1 MEDKKRYEL
10 GFRYK
15 CNRKFYKTIDEIQ
28 DSENYIWNLRK
39 DGSLDAYEMING
51 NSLSK
56 ERIEKLEFVA
66 RKHAEALILLS
77 NDMDVRKRKDE
88 QEVGH
93 YMEDYK
99 ITREDAITMRRE
111 FDLMHSIVKGIEERD
126 RLCPYDRE
134 ALGMMI
140 SSLQQVTTLVPYIR
154 DEELGIRLSEDE
166 TYMIHTLRRERADS
180 LRAFN
185 ESIKELI
192 E

>member
-1 MEDKKRYEL
+1 MEDKRRYEL
-10 GFRYK
+10 GFRY
-15 CNRKFYKTIDEIQ
+15 RVGQMFYKTEAEIKGLKG
-28 DSENYIWNLRK
+28 IKWNLRK
-39 DGSLDAYEMING
+39 DGSLDAYEVLNG
-51 NSLSK
+51 DSLSK

-166 TYMIHTLRRERADS
+166 TYMIHALRRERADS

-185 ESIKELI
+185 ESIKESI